1 MSFFQKVGIGRSRSA
16 KSAKERLQLVLI
28 HDRAGISPGKL
39 DSLKDDLIN
48 VISRHIE
55 IQTDAVEITL
65 TKERDE
71 HRLVADIPL
80 VPNRKRRN
88 TIS

>member
-1 MSFFQKVGIGRSRSA
+1 MKFFQKAGIGRSRSA

-39 DSLKDDLIN
+39 DTLKDDLIN

-55 IQTDAVEITL
+55 IESDAVEITL
-65 TKERDE
+65 TKERDQ

-80 VPNRKRRN
+80 APARKRRHS
-88 TIS
+88 TS